1 MQEASGR
8 SHQQPVLERSP
19 LKGQAILLRQVV
31 GLKKTAYMHFL
42 FRGYAKS
49 GGDASAIVRI
59 VIVRIAVIVDITHII
74 GIAVVGCHRGSYH
87 CLTYIRY

>member
-1 MQEASGR
+1 
-8 SHQQPVLERSP
+8 
-19 LKGQAILLRQVV
+19 
-31 GLKKTAYMHFL
+31 MHFL